1 MSFNSKTI
9 NFKAGFDTSQV
20 ATGTQKIQ
28 GYFSRL
34 EKTTAK
40 LSNIMTGAFAAGAIS
55 GALIGATNFAK
66 LGGEIEGVE
75 NAFRKMAQAGDLEK
89 LRQATRGMVSDL
101 ELMRQAN
108 FARSVGIDMQQ
119 LAQAMA
125 YAQRY
130 ASATGKAMSEI
141 MSDATMEMIRQT
153 GLRLD
158 NIGLSIE
165 KVKERA
171 KEIGFIPAMLE
182 QMAENTK
189 KFGSETLTT
198 AERIQQMQTK
208 VENVKNFLAGAFSKS
223 LVTVGVIIETLIER
237 FGLAFDIL
245 RIGFVNSIG
254 SIFQR
259 LFEAGVTL
267 STMFGPA
274 GALGR
279 GLISTFAGFA
289 DFQKEIIG
297 DTSKVKTWADTWK
310 EVAAIWRG
318 KGAMGGFIPQGANGG
333 DGGGTALTDSQID
346 EMRKKLA
353 EANKVVIEE
362 YQSFKKEFEDM
373 LNKEDGIPSVINT
386 MAESLTNPEALGR
399 LRGSFLII
407 TDEFRNLTDSMNTAI
422 EQYLESAIVDVFS
435 RLGEGLVGAARD
447 VENWGNQML
456 ASFGGFL
463 QQMGAMIISYAFA
476 MDAFKKAF
484 KDPVTAIA
492 AGAALVAIGAAIK
505 KTHENKMGGSGGG
518 GSAGVPSSSFNQGYN
533 FESRL
538 DGYDLVL
545 VSDRNQRLRTR
556 RG

>member
-9 NFKAGFDTSQV
+9 NFKAGLDTSQI
-20 ATGTQKIQ
+20 ATGVQKIQ
-28 GYFSRL
+28 GHFSRL
-34 EKTTAK
+34 EKSTQK
-40 LSNIMTGAFAAGAIS
+40 LSSVMGKVFAAGAIS
-55 GALIGATNFAK
+55 GALIGAVNFAK

-89 LRQATRGMVSDL
+89 LREATRGMVSDL

-223 LVTVGVIIETLIER
+223 LVTVGVVIETLIER

-310 EVAAIWRG
+310 DVAAIWSG
-318 KGAMGGFIPQGANGG
+318 KGANGMAGMGSAGAGGDPVAGVIRQRAESIKMAAKSLQGISVEMTELPQQLENVSADIQAPLGLIDEQFWSFITSLKSAIADFASAMITDFASAIGEALIMGGDTFKTFGQQALETMGRFFKQIGSMFVSYGIAAMEFTKTLLVPANAP
-333 DGGGTALTDSQID
+333 AL
-346 EMRKKLA
+346 
-353 EANKVVIEE
+353 
-362 YQSFKKEFEDM
+362 
-373 LNKEDGIPSVINT
+373 
-386 MAESLTNPEALGR
+386 
-399 LRGSFLII
+399 
-407 TDEFRNLTDSMNTAI
+407 
-422 EQYLESAIVDVFS
+422 
-435 RLGEGLVGAARD
+435 
-447 VENWGNQML
+447 
-456 ASFGGFL
+456 
-463 QQMGAMIISYAFA
+463 
-476 MDAFKKAF
+476 
-484 KDPVTAIA
+484 IA
-492 AGAALVAIGAAIK
+492 AGIALAAIGGAITAASK
-505 KTHENKMGGSGGG
+505 QMANTGQT
-518 GSAGVPSSSFNQGYN
+518 SATSGVPSSSFNQGYN

-545 VSDRNQRLRTR
+545 VSSRNQRLMNR